1 MHIFYFLHFRE
12 GILHDKDG
20 GLVLTGTYVD
30 DKLHGIAH
38 IISGSVGSFL
48 EVRLSFYNNIVI
60 SYYLL
65 HSQIIVNHK

>member
-38 IISGSVGSFL
+38 IISGSDGSFL
-48 EVRLSFYNNIVI
+48 EVRLSFFYNIVMI
-60 SYYLL
+60 YYLL
-65 HSQIIVNHK
+65 RSQILVDYN